1 MMLTQGDIQF
11 MKDSVREVV
20 ENWNTT
26 ITFMNPLPLDKQPN
40 YNQFLKEFNGDVEY
54 EIITVTAERKD
65 IVNNYTNDVNPSDT
79 KYGEDDRGRFLYA
92 VPNIL
97 PVKDENGKQVGV
109 KHWRPQSDAVVVI
122 DDTDD
127 RYEILNI
134 RDRIGEYLITIA
146 RYTGSVPNST
156 EDIPDENI
164 PHDGLSDES
173 NLVREEESV
182 EDGNSE
188 GGRS

>member
-26 ITFMNPLPLDKQPN
+26 ITLMSPLPLDKQPN
-40 YNQFLKEFNGDVEY
+40 YNQYLREFNGDVEY

-79 KYGEDDRGRFLYA
+79 KYGENDDGKYLYA
-92 VPNIL
+92 VPNVL
-97 PVKDENGKQVGV
+97 PVKNDAGKQIGV
-109 KHWRPQSDAVVVI
+109 KHWRPNPESVVII
-122 DDTDD
+122 DDTED
-127 RYEILNI
+127 RYEIINV
-134 RDRIGEYLITIA
+134 RDRIGEYLITIR
-146 RYTGSVPNST
+146 RYTGDTPNST
-156 EDIPDENI
+156 SDVPQENI
-164 PHDGLSDES
+164 PHNGLYDES
-173 NLVREEESV
+173 NLAREEES

-188 GGRS
+188 GNRS